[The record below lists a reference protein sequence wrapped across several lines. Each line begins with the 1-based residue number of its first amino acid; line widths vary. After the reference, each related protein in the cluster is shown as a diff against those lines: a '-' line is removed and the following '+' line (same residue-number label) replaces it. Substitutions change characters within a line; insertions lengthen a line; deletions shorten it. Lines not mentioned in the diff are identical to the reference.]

1 MIENYLNSRLL
12 SSING
17 IEHYFGKRDFIFPNL
32 EKVYFLN
39 QLHSDKVISVSDD
52 FDCNEQKD
60 GDAIITSKRNQT
72 IIIQIIQIIHKI
84 IKKHVRKNQDQPQG
98 EIVERE
104 GTIHWSNVMQTER
117 YEKNHKID
125 SPALETEKETEKETA
140 KEE

>member
-1 MIENYLNSRLL
+1 MFE
-12 SSING
+12 
-17 IEHYFGKRDFIFPNL
+17 
-32 EKVYFLN
+32 
-39 QLHSDKVISVSDD
+39 
-52 FDCNEQKD
+52 
-60 GDAIITSKRNQT
+60 
-72 IIIQIIQIIHKI
+72 
-84 IKKHVRKNQDQPQG
+84 KNQDQPQG

>member
-1 MIENYLNSRLL
+1 MGN
-12 SSING
+12 
-17 IEHYFGKRDFIFPNL
+17 KRHIKKGDL
-32 EKVYFLN
+32 VYII
-39 QLHSDKVISVSDD
+39 SGEDRGESGKVIDV
-52 FDCNEQKD
+52 FPKTERVVVEGLNM
-60 GDAIITSKRNQT
+60 
-72 IIIQIIQIIHKI
+72 